1 MSQQPERIHKK
12 FHIDRTLMFLLLA
25 MTCVS
30 LLAIY

>member
-12 FHIDRTLMFLLLA
+12 FHIDQTLMLLLLA

-30 LLAIY
+30 